1 LSLVLHQG
9 TLALALSSRSLQRP
23 QSLQEQAYQALR
35 SAILSG
41 ELMPGQRLVE
51 TQLAQKL
58 QVSRTPIREALHQL
72 QQADLVV
79 EERGMLKVATFTSDD
94 ASKLYE
100 CRLALENVSVR
111 AACLNA
117 SDRQLQQIEH
127 LIEKAEKLLNAK
139 PTKLT
144 SFQLLDLDY
153 QFHRE
158 IAEGSQNEWLVSLLD
173 RVFDKMILLRIQT
186 MLSNPAVLEVR
197 WEHRQIYDAI
207 LDRDVELAIKAIQ
220 EHLIASQARVVREL
234 EQIQQAQNAVRS

>member
-1 LSLVLHQG
+1 MSLSP
-9 TLALALSSRSLQRP
+9 RSLQRH
-23 QSLQEQAYQALR
+23 QSLQEQTYQALR
-35 SAILSG
+35 TAILSG
-41 ELMPGQRLVE
+41 ELVPGHRLVE
-51 TQLAQKL
+51 TQLAQTL

-79 EERGMLKVATFTSDD
+79 DDRGVLRVATFTSED

-111 AACLNA
+111 AACQNA
-117 SDRQLQQIEH
+117 SDRQLKQIEK
-127 LIEKAEKLLNAK
+127 LIEKAEKLLDAK
-139 PTKLT
+139 PTQLT

-158 IAEGSQNEWLVSLLD
+158 IAQGSNNEWLVSLLD
-173 RVFDKMILLRIQT
+173 RLFDKMILLRIQT

-207 LDRDVELAIKAIQ
+207 LDRDADRAVKAVQ
-220 EHLIASQARVVREL
+220 EHLIASQSRVVSEL
-234 EQIQQAQNAVRS
+234 EQIQQSQNIG

>member
-1 LSLVLHQG
+1 LSL
-9 TLALALSSRSLQRP
+9 SPRSLHRS

-35 SAILSG
+35 TAILSG
-41 ELMPGQRLVE
+41 ELVPGQRLVE
-51 TQLAQKL
+51 TQLAQML

-79 EERGMLKVATFTSDD
+79 DDRGVLRVAKFTSED
-94 ASKLYE
+94 ARKLYE

-111 AACLNA
+111 AACLKA
-117 SDRQLQQIEH
+117 SDRQLKQIEN

-158 IAEGSQNEWLVSLLD
+158 IAQGSNNEWLVSLLD
-173 RVFDKMILLRIQT
+173 RLFDKMILVRIQT

-207 LDRDVELAIKAIQ
+207 LERNSERAIAAI
-220 EHLIASQARVVREL
+220 EDHLIASQIRVVHEL
-234 EQIQQAQNAVRS
+234 EQIQQSQSAV

>member
-1 LSLVLHQG
+1 LSL
-9 TLALALSSRSLQRP
+9 SPRSLQRS
-23 QSLQEQAYQALR
+23 QSLPEQAYQALR
-35 SAILSG
+35 TAILSG

-51 TQLAQKL
+51 TQLAQML

-79 EERGMLKVATFTSDD
+79 DDRGVLKVATFTSED
-94 ASKLYE
+94 ARKLYE
-100 CRLALENVSVR
+100 CRLALENVSVKE
-111 AACLNA
+111 ACLNA
-117 SDRQLQQIEH
+117 SNRQLKQIEN
-127 LIEKAEKLLNAK
+127 LIQKAEKLLTTK

-158 IAEGSQNEWLVSLLD
+158 IAQSSNNEWLVSLLD
-173 RVFDKMILLRIQT
+173 RLFDKMILVRIQT

-207 LDRDVELAIKAIQ
+207 LERDSDRAVKAIQ
-220 EHLIASQARVVREL
+220 DHLIASQTRVVLEL
-234 EQIQQAQNAVRS
+234 EQIQQSQNAV

>member
-1 LSLVLHQG
+1 LSL
-9 TLALALSSRSLQRP
+9 SPRSLQRS

-35 SAILSG
+35 TAILSG

-51 TQLAQKL
+51 TQLAQML

-79 EERGMLKVATFTSDD
+79 DDRGVLKVATFTSED
-94 ASKLYE
+94 ARKLYE
-100 CRLALENVSVR
+100 CRLALENVSVKE
-111 AACLNA
+111 ACLNA
-117 SDRQLQQIEH
+117 SDRQLKQIEQ
-127 LIEKAEKLLNAK
+127 LIHKAEKLLNAK
-139 PTKLT
+139 TTKLT

-158 IAEGSQNEWLVSLLD
+158 IAQGSNNEWLVSLLD
-173 RVFDKMILLRIQT
+173 RLFDKMILVRIQT

-207 LDRDVELAIKAIQ
+207 LARDPERAVKAIQ
-220 EHLIASQARVVREL
+220 DHLIASQARVVREL
-234 EQIQQAQNAVRS
+234 EQIQQAQNAAQ